1 MLSDCL
7 CKIIVPNTRQ
17 TPEATLV
24 ASKSKFKNII
34 YCNLVKVPLLLT
46 DNDRGYALTLM
57 PRVYSQAWDRQWS
70 KSLRLIVKK
79 NIYIY
84 TKSITLPM
92 GREVQVSDYGVVLG
106 RVGGMHR

>member
-1 MLSDCL
+1 
-7 CKIIVPNTRQ
+7 
-17 TPEATLV
+17 
-24 ASKSKFKNII
+24 
-34 YCNLVKVPLLLT
+34 
-46 DNDRGYALTLM
+46 M